1 MMLGMGLSAQITLG
15 SGTSTSYFPVYPY
28 YGYTYTQ
35 QIFPK
40 TEINANAAGNI
51 TGLKFYCGTSTSL
64 TNSDNWTVY
73 VGTTTKTSFAS
84 DADWVPASSLTQVFS
99 GTVTNNAGVVEITF
113 ITPFSYDNINNL
125 VVAVDENKA
134 DYNTGSTGNFY
145 SYTSTSNSAIYYAS
159 DSNNPDPFAPPSGTR
174 MAKKS
179 NMTII
184 GLAQSLLPACPVV
197 SAPSN
202 GATDVT
208 NLPVINWSATP
219 NATGYRLTMGTTPG
233 GTDVMNNVDLGNVT
247 SYTFTTSL
255 LYGKQ
260 YYYTLNAY
268 SVNGTSTGCSQLSF
282 TTKNIG
288 CPTITAPI
296 SNATGISSTPTI
308 EWSAVTD
315 AIGYRISVGTTA
327 GGTDILNNSDIG
339 NVTSY
344 TFSIPL
350 AGGTKYYYTVNAYT
364 TNNISASCVEKNFTT
379 ACSNAITTLP
389 WAENFDGLTAI
400 GSGIVPTC
408 WSTTVG
414 TSNWSSMN
422 ANSVSYNAPKSTPN
436 YMAIPYGNTAASQ
449 LWTPGFNLTAG
460 TTYEFS
466 FYYNTNGTT
475 SSYVGFSGDVL
486 VNNVTDAGTAASLG
500 TFITSTQGTGSYTL
514 YKVFYTPTATDNY
527 YFAVNVSSNG
537 SPWYLGVD
545 DFKLQVAPTCLE
557 PTNIV
562 SANATTTT
570 VDVSWTAP
578 GTSPA
583 NGYDLYYSTN
593 NTAPLST
600 TNPNYTAING
610 TSKTVSGLAP
620 ATSYYVWVR
629 SRCSGTD
636 QSAWAGPLLIST
648 AITNDDCANP
658 VALTLGGDFAA
669 NAITGSNN
677 GATTDGT
684 PMSCQSNS
692 INNVWYSVV
701 VPASGN
707 LTIETKGV
715 TGSTYTDSIINV
727 FSGSCGSLTEILCD
741 DDSGDGNFS
750 KVTLTGQTPG
760 ATLLVSIWR
769 YGAGT
774 GTDGQ
779 FQVSA
784 YDASILATNETS
796 NAKNTIKVY
805 PNPFADVLNISEIT
819 NVKAV
824 LVTDFAGRL
833 MKTITNPVSSLYLG
847 ELKSGMYLVTLKMK
861 DGSNQTVKII
871 KK

>member
-1 MMLGMGLSAQITLG
+1 MMLGLSMSAQITLG

-40 TEINANAAGNI
+40 TEINANGAGNI
-51 TGLKFYCGTSTSL
+51 TGLKFYCGSSTSL
-64 TNSDNWTVY
+64 TNSDSWTIY
-73 VGTTTKTSFAS
+73 LGTTAKTSFTS
-84 DADWVPASSLTQVFS
+84 DSDWVAASSLTQVFS
-99 GTVTNNAGVVEITF
+99 GTVTNNAGIVEVAF
-113 ITPFSYDNINNL
+113 STPFSYDNVNNL

-134 DYNTGSTGNFY
+134 GYNTGSSGNFY
-145 SYTSTSNSAIYYAS
+145 SYTSSSNSSIYYAS
-159 DSNNPDPFAPPSGTR
+159 DSNNPDPFAPPTGSR
-174 MAKKS
+174 MSKKS
-179 NMTII
+179 NMTIV
-184 GLAQSLLPACPVV
+184 GLTQSLLPACPVV

-202 GATDVT
+202 GATGVT
-208 NLPVINWSATP
+208 NLPVINWSSIQ

-247 SYTFTTSL
+247 SYTFTIPL

-260 YYYTLNAY
+260 YYYSLNAY
-268 SVNGTSTGCSQLSF
+268 GAGGSSSGCSPLSF

-288 CPTITAPI
+288 CPTVTAPV
-296 SNATGISSTPTI
+296 SNATGLSSTPTI

-315 AIGYRISVGTTA
+315 AIGYKISVGTTA
-327 GGTDILNNSDIG
+327 GGTDVLNNSDIG

-344 TFSIPL
+344 TFATPL

-364 TNNISASCVEKNFTT
+364 ANNISASCVERNFST
-379 ACSNAITTLP
+379 ACTNAITALP
-389 WAENFDGLTAI
+389 WTENFDGLTSLGL
-400 GSGIVPTC
+400 GSVPMC

-414 TSNWSSMN
+414 TTNWSSMN
-422 ANSVSYNAPKSTPN
+422 ASSVSYNAPKSAPN
-436 YMAIPYGNTAASQ
+436 YMSIPYGNTAASQ

-486 VNNVTDAGTAASLG
+486 VNNSTNAGTATSLG

-514 YKVFYTPTATDNY
+514 YKVFYTPTTTNNY

-557 PTNIV
+557 PSNIT
-562 SANATTTT
+562 SANPTTSS

-578 GTSPA
+578 GTAPA

-593 NTAPLST
+593 NTAPVST
-600 TNPNYTAING
+600 TNPNYTAITG
-610 TSKTVSGLAP
+610 TSKTISGLSP

-629 SRCSGTD
+629 SRCSGSD

-648 AITNDDCANP
+648 AITNDNCANP
-658 VALTLGGDFAA
+658 VALTLGGDFASS
-669 NAITGSNN
+669 AIIASNN

-684 PMSCQSNS
+684 PMACQTNAV
-692 INNVWYSVV
+692 NNVWYSVV
-701 VPASGN
+701 VPASGSI
-707 LTIETKGV
+707 TIETRGAA
-715 TGSTYTDSIINV
+715 GSTFTDSVMNV
-727 FSGSCGSLTEILCD
+727 FSGSCGSLTDVSCD

-760 ATLLVSIWR
+760 STLLVSIWR
-769 YGAGT
+769 YSSGSGT
-774 GTDGQ
+774 NGQ
-779 FQVSA
+779 FQISA
-784 YDASILATNETS
+784 YDASVLATNETS
-796 NAKNTIKVY
+796 NIKNNIKVY
-805 PNPFADVLNISEIT
+805 PNPFTDVLNISDIAG
-819 NVKAV
+819 VKTV
-824 LVTDFAGRL
+824 LVTDISGRL
-833 MKTITNPVSSLYLG
+833 VKTITNPSSALYLG
-847 ELKSGMYLVTLKMK
+847 ELKSGMYLVTLEMK
-861 DGSNQTVKII
+861 NGANQTVKVI